1 VRAIVCYLF
10 RAEGDQQKTE
20 DNRMILNWLV
30 VIGVLLLCV
39 IAYGIMEYLNR
50 VKRVYYFYNKKKIT
64 KKTTR

>member
-1 VRAIVCYLF
+1 
-10 RAEGDQQKTE
+10 
-20 DNRMILNWLV
+20 MILNWLV
-30 VIGVLLLCV
+30 VIGVLVLCV